1 MSQSRNLSACQVFH
15 ADDLPAEWACDT
27 LGDRTEFCY
36 GRALK
41 DELRKDGH
49 VVVYGSNGPVGTHNV
64 EWLQAP
70 GIVIGRKGS
79 VGAVHL
85 AKTVYWP
92 IDTAYYVKA
101 SSGDNFGYL
110 YHLLHYLPIKSL
122 NAATGVPGLSRR
134 DAYALRGAFPCEHS
148 EQAAIARIL
157 DAVDTA
163 IEHTCSAVDE
173 VEVLVRSLI
182 QSCFEFGLDAN
193 GRIRSERGT
202 EHGFTETEI
211 GLLPPGWQVKRLS
224 EVALV
229 ERGKFTPRPRND
241 PRFYNGPY
249 PFLQTSEIARAKGRV
264 VNEFTQSLNEA
275 GKRVSR
281 EFPKGTI
288 MITIAANIGETAIL
302 GRPMCAPDSLVGAQV
317 YEPNNPRFIE
327 LCLRRLRP
335 RLQALAPR
343 SAQANINLTT
353 LRPLRIPVPHDPDEQ
368 AGIALLV
375 DAGLDYR
382 DSIATKLIALEQLK
396 KSLMNDLLT
405 GSVRVPAHVATEI

>member
-1 MSQSRNLSACQVFH
+1 VTARHFDQLTVSVPDSQ
-15 ADDLPAEWACDT
+15 E
-27 LGDRTEFCY
+27 
-36 GRALK
+36 
-41 DELRKDGH
+41 
-49 VVVYGSNGPVGTHNV
+49 
-64 EWLQAP
+64 
-70 GIVIGRKGS
+70 
-79 VGAVHL
+79 
-85 AKTVYWP
+85 
-92 IDTAYYVKA
+92 
-101 SSGDNFGYL
+101 
-110 YHLLHYLPIKSL
+110 
-122 NAATGVPGLSRR
+122 
-134 DAYALRGAFPCEHS
+134 

-157 DAVDTA
+157 AAVDTE
-163 IEHTCSAVDE
+163 IERTRSALDAA
-173 VEVLVRSLI
+173 EVLVRSLL
-182 QSCFEFGLDAN
+182 QSCFKFGLDAN
-193 GRIRSERGT
+193 GRIRSDRGI
-202 EHGFTETEI
+202 EHGYMESEI

-249 PFLQTSEIARAKGRV
+249 PFIQTGEIARAKGRV
-264 VNEFTQSLNEA
+264 VNKFTQSLNEA

-382 DSIATKLIALEQLK
+382 DSITTKVIALEQLK

-405 GSVRVPAHVATEI
+405 GSVRVPVHVATEI